1 MYLCVSIERQLFGE
15 GGILV
20 RARTLLF
27 RRIVANFLTTNPISY
42 AYYLMVLGG
51 VVWNA
56 LGSGW
61 VSVAF
66 RDYNHAFGVCYL
78 VCIVLSWVSTIVS
91 PSFVFAGT
99 C

>member
-1 MYLCVSIERQLFGE
+1 MNDATF
-15 GGILV
+15 
-20 RARTLLF
+20 F
-27 RRIVANFLTTNPISY
+27 PRIVANFLTTNPISY

-51 VVWNA
+51 VVWNS

-78 VCIVLSWVSTIVS
+78 VCIILSWVSTIIS

-99 C
+99 F